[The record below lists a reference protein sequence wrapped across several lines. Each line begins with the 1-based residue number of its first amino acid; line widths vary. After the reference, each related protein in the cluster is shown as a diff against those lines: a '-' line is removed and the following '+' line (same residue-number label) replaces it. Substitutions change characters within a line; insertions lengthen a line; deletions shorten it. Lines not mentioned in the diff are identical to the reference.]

1 MAAAEQKAFDGGN
14 LNLIALNENLISPSA
29 RPPAPELIS
38 DEHNRSGGRKR
49 GREGRRWG
57 RGFVILNTINPPNFR
72 PLGTF
77 SPPPRHPSID
87 PPRPP
92 DPPRRPPYFNG
103 TLTKFACYVQQ
114 YRQYRPTLKS
124 QNRSSL
130 SSVTAVFFSALD
142 SEYSKVTGADQSCS
156 HGRLASQF
164 ACPSNWK

>member
-1 MAAAEQKAFDGGN
+1 MAVAEQKAFDGGN

-77 SPPPRHPSID
+77 SPPPRHPSIHRSA
-87 PPRPP
+87 PASWSSSTPSLLQRHSYEICLLRSAMQTIQTHIKESESLVPKFCYCRFLLCLWFRVFQSYRRWSVVLARP
-92 DPPRRPPYFNG
+92 
-103 TLTKFACYVQQ
+103 ACQPVC
-114 YRQYRPTLKS
+114 
-124 QNRSSL
+124 L
-130 SSVTAVFFSALD
+130 SV
-142 SEYSKVTGADQSCS
+142 
-156 HGRLASQF
+156 
-164 ACPSNWK
+164 